1 MFEFV
6 LPSESTLP
14 VALSPEY
21 NVSAKE
27 SLPTGA
33 LTVTVQVRAVAPP
46 FVVQLGE
53 LAVRL
58 TTTGVPALTAI
69 EADSVAAETYS
80 ARRAEAV
87 LLELLDALGILM
99 EMTTLW
105 GPTGTG
111 PTGPDGSAEL
121 LDPPPPHA
129 DRAAHSA
136 RPSVRCRSI

>member
-1 MFEFV
+1 

-21 NVSAKE
+21 NVSVKV

-33 LTVTVQVRAVAPP
+33 LTAIVQVRPPAPT

-58 TTTGVPALTAI
+58 TTTGAAVLIAI
-69 EADSVAAETYS
+69 DADSVAAETYRG
-80 ARRAEAV
+80 RRVEAV
-87 LLELLDALGILM
+87 LLELFEGPGILI
-99 EMTTLW
+99 EMVTLW
-105 GPTGTG
+105 GPTGTEL
-111 PTGPDGSAEL
+111 TGPDGSAEL
-121 LDPPPPHA
+121 LDPPPLHA

-136 RPSVRCRSI
+136 KPSVRCRSI